1 MPCAAV
7 ENVAIRGKQAIDG
20 RSQRA
25 PITFTSLFKIQGLLT
40 HMLIRER
47 LATVQRSSSDQLS
60 GDTAI
65 LKEYLKS
72 KGVPSEASEEL
83 DTLRRNTGKS
93 WRAAV
98 AKISEL
104 PED

>member
-1 MPCAAV
+1 MRSSRECSHLREASNRRAVAAGPYYLHV
-7 ENVAIRGKQAIDG
+7 
-20 RSQRA
+20 
-25 PITFTSLFKIQGLLT
+25 LIQGLLT
-40 HMLIRER
+40 HVLIRER

-83 DTLRRNTGKS
+83 DTLRRDTGKG

>member
-1 MPCAAV
+1 VPCAAV
-7 ENVAIRGKQAIDG
+7 ENVAILREASN
-20 RSQRA
+20 RRA
-25 PITFTSLFKIQGLLT
+25 AAGGPYYLHVLIQGLLT

-47 LATVQRSSSDQLS
+47 LATVQQSSSDELS

-65 LKEYLKS
+65 LNKYLKS

-83 DTLRRNTGKS
+83 DTLRRDNGKG